1 MDGSLDVHMA
11 QGPGRFQKLLLGNG
25 GPGLYRAPGKGRAVE
40 ADRSREHADGVQHL
54 VFAVLLPAGQ
64 ALPVTR
70 QPFSSSTRRR
80 QPLGQT
86 IQINSFMLPPP
97 PR

>member
-40 ADRSREHADGVQHL
+40 ADRSREHPDG
-54 VFAVLLPAGQ
+54 
-64 ALPVTR
+64 
-70 QPFSSSTRRR
+70 R

-86 IQINSFMLPPP
+86 MQINTFMLPPP